1 MENASKTS
9 IISVVGNG
17 YIEAEANILEIRV
30 TVYKVAETI
39 KQAQEE
45 VNKIAS
51 NLLNIIKE
59 NNVNKKNIHTAS
71 IDFEPN
77 YTWKNNSRKYTGQR
91 VEQRL
96 ICIVENIK
104 NNINK
109 VTNILDKVTID
120 NNSISL
126 SLHFGIKENRDMVLR
141 CRELAYQDGYEK
153 AKKYAELA
161 GLKIVKALKISETET
176 SSYRGRYDDAADCMY
191 AMEDSPT
198 QLPMGKV
205 EKSMSLYIDFIAE

>member
-1 MENASKTS
+1 MENTTKTS

-17 YIEAEANILEIRV
+17 HIEAEANILEICI

-45 VNKIAS
+45 VNKVVN
-51 NLLNIIKE
+51 NLLIILKE

-71 IDFEPN
+71 IDFEPD
-77 YTWKNNSRKYTGQR
+77 YTWKNNSRIYKGQR

-96 ICIVENIK
+96 ICVIENIK

-109 VTNILDKVTID
+109 VINILDKLTID
-120 NNSISL
+120 NNSIKL
-126 SLHFGIKENRDMVLR
+126 SLHFGIKESRDMVLR

-161 GLKIVKALKISETET
+161 GLKIVKTLKISETET
-176 SSYRGRYDDAADCMY
+176 SSYRGRYDDEDCCC

-205 EKSMSLYIDFIAE
+205 EKTMSLYIDFIAE